1 MIIILI
7 RIVLLILL
15 IFSIVV
21 DINIPVVLHTQVNQL
36 LIAIFII
43 IILVMVDEIIGFL
56 LGLIFLVVYFKH
68 YQKKIKDYQPVQIN
82 LKEPLIPKEEKGM
95 ENMETR
101 PTTYNRM
108 EDVKEHYINDRNG
121 DCIEMSYIS
130 NELLEKAQNNIY
142 DINNYKNNN
151 EIQGLIP
158 NNFIQPFDDSII
170 ESYYSRL

>member
-21 DINIPVVLHTQVNQL
+21 DINIPLVLHTQVNQL

-56 LGLIFLVVYFKH
+56 LGLIFLIVYFKH
-68 YQKKIKDYQPVQIN
+68 YQKKIKDYQPIQIN
-82 LKEPLIPKEEKGM
+82 LKEPLISKEEK
-95 ENMETR
+95 ETL
-101 PTTYNRM
+101 PTTYKRM
-108 EDVKEHYINDRNG
+108 EDVKEHYINDNNE
-121 DCIEMSYIS
+121 CVEMSYIS

-158 NNFIQPFDDSII
+158 NNFIQPFDNSTI
-170 ESYYSRL
+170 ESYYSKL